1 MTKRDDIGYLVGWFG
16 GILPPLGWTLAVAF
30 AVQGRRRHAVQ
41 ALVVG
46 WWTVVLF
53 LLSKLVGNIPDT
65 NLIMFSWHVV
75 PIATLFVVR
84 RSAWPPGVEPD
95 EAAADSAPGEKTSSP
110 TSAAVQAVIFWAL
123 AVVGLAFALSS
134 PGSYGAGVGAV
145 STGGL
150 LLVYGVVLLTKS
162 LLRRD
167 KSWRKSALCSA
178 FAVGLML
185 IGDRGIDSVM
195 TPFHRD
201 FTPLLAAIEKHHQDK
216 GGYPKTLR
224 ELVPNYLASL
234 PNCPY
239 KEKWTLW
246 KPEEYYH
253 RRDDGTFIIQC
264 TVGVFLFPTVAIYE
278 SDSKYWLMAD

>member
-16 GILPPLGWTLAVAF
+16 GILPPLGWALAVAF

-46 WWTVVLF
+46 WWTVVLL
-53 LLSKLVGNIPDT
+53 LLSQFVGDIPDT
-65 NLIMFSWHVV
+65 NLIMLSLHVM

-84 RSAWPPGVEPD
+84 RSAWPPYAEPD
-95 EAAADSAPGEKTSSP
+95 ETAADSVPNEKNTSP
-110 TSAAVQAVIFWAL
+110 TSTVVQTVIFWVL
-123 AVVGLAFALSS
+123 VVVGLAFALSS
-134 PGSYGAGVGAV
+134 PGSYGAGVGAI

-167 KSWRKSALCSA
+167 KSWRKAALCSV
-178 FAVGLML
+178 FAAGLMMA
-185 IGDRGIDSVM
+185 GDKGISSVIV
-195 TPFHRD
+195 PFKRD
-201 FTPLLAAIEKHHQDK
+201 FAPLLDALEKHRRDK
-216 GGYPKTLR
+216 SEYPKTLR

-264 TVGVFLFPTVAIYE
+264 TVGIFLFPTIAIYE